1 MNPEKKEFAPAR
13 PKRRPPSMLESNRV
27 PMVWRDFD
35 RIFENFRRDF
45 EELLYPSDRIFD
57 RAFAMMPRFEGEM
70 PLIDLEDRGKEYAL
84 IAEIPGFKKE
94 DVEIVVEDQ
103 AVEIRG
109 TKNWKHDEKSKDFV
123 QRERV
128 SESFHRRIDLPEEI
142 KTDEVE
148 AKANDG
154 LLEVVLPKKSPK
166 PRKKVV
172 IK

>member
-1 MNPEKKEFAPAR
+1 
-13 PKRRPPSMLESNRV
+13 
-27 PMVWRDFD
+27 
-35 RIFENFRRDF
+35 
-45 EELLYPSDRIFD
+45 
-57 RAFAMMPRFEGEM
+57 M

-103 AVEIRG
+103 AFEIRG